1 VTITIGHDRVP
12 RVFWGTS
19 VPGAEVWLGS
29 ETSTSLDPDG
39 CVVRRHD
46 STATKSTED
55 TGAFETA
62 NESADAMPHTS
73 AKKTQKVCKGGG
85 LPLDKEPS
93 NGCLISCGQ
102 LTHELELTTADENA
116 TAIFRRVSQRT
127 HKLMAMPFR
136 WKKDRLNEPGTLTRP

>member
-1 VTITIGHDRVP
+1 MTITIGHDRVP
-12 RVFWGTS
+12 RVFWGADA
-19 VPGAEVWLGS
+19 PGAEVWLGS

-46 STATKSTED
+46 AAATESTED

-93 NGCLISCGQ
+93 NGCPSQ
-102 LTHELELTTADENA
+102 L
-116 TAIFRRVSQRT
+116 RRS
-127 HKLMAMPFR
+127 
-136 WKKDRLNEPGTLTRP
+136 

>member
-1 VTITIGHDRVP
+1 MTITIGHDRVP
-12 RVFWGTS
+12 RVFWGADA
-19 VPGAEVWLGS
+19 PGAEVWLGS

-46 STATKSTED
+46 AAATESTED

-93 NGCLISCGQ
+93 NGCPLSCEQ
-102 LTHELELTTADENA
+102 VHHVASCA
-116 TAIFRRVSQRT
+116 TDNRFY
-127 HKLMAMPFR
+127 
-136 WKKDRLNEPGTLTRP
+136 

>member
-1 VTITIGHDRVP
+1 MTITIGHDRVP
-12 RVFWGTS
+12 RVFWGADA
-19 VPGAEVWLGS
+19 PGAEVWLGS

-46 STATKSTED
+46 AAATESTED

-93 NGCLISCGQ
+93 NGCLMSWLFLAFDTAGEFEGDCNLVSC
-102 LTHELELTTADENA
+102 TAFMD
-116 TAIFRRVSQRT
+116 
-127 HKLMAMPFR
+127 
-136 WKKDRLNEPGTLTRP
+136 